1 METKKEKENTN
12 AENVNRDSS
21 KKIKSMVLVVLFL
34 LLSLGI
40 YMLSCYFAEQKAIQ
54 RENERKQTIKDSLYY
69 LGLGNRKCGSTDIN
83 TSNYSWTLGFL
94 KSALADDAYA
104 SASAEGYDGTKRE
117 YYFEQLRG
125 YCDKPTDD
133 YLDYLMV
140 FSTLLLGI
148 DGLQQKDIDYFA
160 LKGTIEFE
168 DLEKNFVKVLSKY
181 GLSLSSLLVDE
192 NDERICYNM
201 SLRIRLAEDGYPLLN
216 DYHVAT
222 DMYGF
227 VFGGKG
233 LATVDEKVLEKDL
246 TYEEFRK
253 SYEEYFTG
261 EKVYFEDLT
270 TSGKLVFLY
279 MMPTYVRNSRNKEL
293 SVTASWEE
301 YQVKF
306 YLSLWDLLR
315 DEKLSKVV
323 D

>member
-12 AENVNRDSS
+12 AENVKRDSS

-94 KSALADDAYA
+94 QSALADDAYA

-279 MMPTYVRNSRNKEL
+279 MMPTYVRNSRNKEF